1 MKTDQKVLTSPVP
14 DAIRYSG
21 RASTVCGTMT
31 AARTRPN
38 SFSLCGKRY
47 LSKA

>member
-1 MKTDQKVLTSPVP
+1 MNTAQKVLTSPASE
-14 DAIRYSG
+14 AIRYSG

-38 SFSLCGKRY
+38 SFSLCRKRY